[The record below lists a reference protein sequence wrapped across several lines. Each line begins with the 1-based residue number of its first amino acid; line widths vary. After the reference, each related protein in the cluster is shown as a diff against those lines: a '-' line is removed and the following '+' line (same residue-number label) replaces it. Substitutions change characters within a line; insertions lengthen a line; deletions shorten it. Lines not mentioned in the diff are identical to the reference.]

1 MACFLLKIICLGR
14 YFVKH
19 LIRRDVFARVVGIF
33 TLPVAVLG
41 HELSELAV
49 IGSGLR
55 MLRG

>member
-1 MACFLLKIICLGR
+1 MPWKVLCQ
-14 YFVKH
+14 VPH
-19 LIRRDVFARVVGIF
+19 SPRRTARVAGIF

-41 HELSELAV
+41 HELSELVV